1 MENILSLPAIAVRGS
16 VPIPNNDLRIDV
28 GRAVSLNALKV
39 SEKEHDFNIIVLFQK
54 NPLVEEVTAED
65 LYEVG
70 TLARVTLKLKIPNNQ
85 LRVKLSLLKKVK
97 IEKVT
102 QEEPYFKVDYTLC
115 EEKEKDDTETVA
127 LVKLVVEELLKNPP
141 LYLNNHDDVMKKIES
156 GIASDQLCD
165 IVSYNLRTAKDR
177 AYYVLEDSLN
187 NRLTTVLSDL
197 RNEKEIQ
204 DIENRINEAVKKSV
218 DESQKEYYLRE
229 KMKAIQNELGDK
241 AKKEEDIDAMRER
254 IAQAEMPDAMMKK
267 ALVELRRYQDT
278 PSQSADSQILKNYLD
293 FIIELP
299 WVKESE
305 DNQNLQQVI
314 DVLNKNHY
322 ALDKVKDRIV
332 EYLAVKIMTN
342 KTPQTIL
349 CLVGPP
355 GVGKTS
361 LASSVA
367 QALGRKFVKQSLGG
381 VKDESEIRGHRRTY
395 IGALP
400 GRILKSMHDAKTIN
414 PVILLDEIDKMASDI
429 KGDPASAMLE
439 VLDPEQNKQFSDHYM
454 EEPYDLSKVLFITT
468 ANYLQNIPAPLRD
481 RMEIVELS
489 SYTKFEKFNIAKNHL
504 IKRQLDSHGI
514 TDKQFSITDDGI
526 MYIIDGYA
534 PEAGVREL
542 NRQIG
547 ALVRKTIKD
556 ILIKKVDAVH
566 MTVDNIKDYL
576 GNPKYDNSRKDRE
589 DKVGVVTGLAY
600 TAYGGSTLDIEV
612 TSYEGKGGIVLTGK
626 LGDVMKESAQTAL
639 SYVKSQAKKFNIDP
653 KFFSTHDIHVH
664 VPEGATPKD
673 GPSAGVTMTSAI
685 VSALTNTKAKAS
697 IGMTGE
703 VTLVGTVLPIG
714 GLREKAIAAQQTG
727 IKTILIPKDN
737 VKDIEEIPTEVSS
750 TLEIIPVSH
759 IDEVLD
765 LILVK

>member
-1 MENILSLPAIAVRGS
+1 MANILSLPAIAVRGS

-54 NPLVEEVTAED
+54 NPLVEEVKAED

-70 TLARVTLKLKIPNNQ
+70 TLARVTLKLKIPNNNV
-85 LRVKLSLLKKVK
+85 RVKLSLLNKVK

-102 QEEPYFKVDYTLC
+102 QEDPYFKVDYTIC
-115 EEKEKDDTETVA
+115 EEQNNDDAETTA
-127 LVKLVVEELLKNPP
+127 LVKLIVEELVKNPP
-141 LYLNNHDDVMKKIES
+141 LYLNNHDEVMKKIES
-156 GIASDQLCD
+156 GIANSQLCD
-165 IVSYNLRTAKDR
+165 IVSYNLRNAKDK
-177 AYYVLEDSLN
+177 AYYVLEDNLN
-187 NRLTTVLSDL
+187 NRLTRTLSDL
-197 RNEKEIQ
+197 RSEKEIQ
-204 DIENRINEAVKKSV
+204 DIENKINEAVKKSV

-254 IAQAEMPDAMMKK
+254 IAQSGMPDTMLKK

-299 WVKESE
+299 WVNESV
-305 DNQNLQQVI
+305 DNQNLQEVI

-361 LASSVA
+361 LASSIA

-414 PVILLDEIDKMASDI
+414 PVVLLDEIDKMASDI

-439 VLDPEQNKQFSDHYM
+439 VLDPEQNKNFSDHYM
-454 EEPYDLSKVLFITT
+454 EEPYDLSKVLYITT

-514 TDKQFSITDDGI
+514 TDKQFSISDEGI

-556 ILIKKVDAVH
+556 ILIKKVDGVH

-612 TSYEGKGGIVLTGK
+612 TSYEGKGGVVLTGK

-639 SYVKSQAKKFNIDP
+639 SYVKSQAKKFGIDP
-653 KFFSTHDIHVH
+653 KFFATNDIHVH

-685 VSALTNTKAKAS
+685 VSALTNQKAKSS

-714 GLREKAIAAQQTG
+714 GLREKAIAAQQNG

-737 VKDIEEIPTEVSS
+737 VKDIDEIPDEVKT

-759 IDEVLD
+759 VNEVLD
-765 LILVK
+765 HILVK